1 MKASDRSMKQISV
14 LIGLV
19 FILGLNSF
27 AQTIADFERKYPS
40 GKFFEVRPEIL
51 MTAQVD
57 RAGQVCS
64 VLLQPNRYSK
74 SLKTAY
80 VGNMTLNPA
89 DVMDILDDIIPPVTR
104 DGHGKSAGHVVQ
116 DGMVFGG
123 FIYDNVQINTMTSL
137 QSKPGKPGKET
148 KGRQGSVMELEKF
161 LNPTWGPPETVFISW
176 TKRSCAE

>member
-1 MKASDRSMKQISV
+1 MKKFSV
-14 LIGLV
+14 LIGLLV
-19 FILGLNSF
+19 ILGLNCF
-27 AQTIADFERKYPS
+27 AQTMAEFERKYPS

-51 MTAQVD
+51 MMAQVD

-80 VGNMTLNPA
+80 VGNMTLNPT
-89 DVMDILDDIIPPVTR
+89 DVMDILDDIVPPVTR
-104 DGHGKSAGHVVQ
+104 EGHGKSAGHVVQ

-123 FIYDNVQINTMTSL
+123 FIYDNLQINTMTSL
-137 QSKPGKPGKET
+137 QSKPGKARTEA
-148 KGRQGSVMELEKF
+148 KGGMELEKF

-176 TKRSCAE
+176 TKRPCAE